1 MAQPLLHVVPVAF
14 TQTFV
19 VSEELM
25 GGGGADLGRSCI
37 CLTVGWGASVSLH
50 VSFPH
55 MRSKRVRMET
65 AWPLVDLTGNHTA

>member
-1 MAQPLLHVVPVAF
+1 MAQPLLHVVPVGF

-25 GGGGADLGRSCI
+25 GGMADLRRSCI
-37 CLTVGWGASVSLH
+37 CLAVGWVASVPLH

-55 MRSKRVRMET
+55 MRSNRVRMET
-65 AWPLVDLTGNHTA
+65 A